1 MLLSQAS
8 SDSTTD
14 KFSCWVALYK
24 WSGGIELN
32 MWISAGFPELQP
44 RMRGWVL
51 ASIDGKTTGIVPLNY
66 IKFLG
71 RRPGRRS
78 TQPPAAPPQQ
88 TTLQNNL
95 PAFES
100 AFSGPGGSGDGA
112 VPSFETDNIEGLWEG
127 VFTQKNHHD
136 TLDDTQNLTGFT
148 RKSKWCYHI
157 GRSSCS
163 PNSINKWP
171 VYTSDALGKWC
182 LMGKW
187 NLI

>member
-1 MLLSQAS
+1 
-8 SDSTTD
+8 
-14 KFSCWVALYK
+14 
-24 WSGGIELN
+24 